1 MIARRVAIGL
11 RQNASGLRVCDLL
24 TLPIVVATFCI
35 SLGLRYF
42 GVIPVEVRLLVN
54 MQKPPEKLNKSDTDG
69 RHAPGSPQGNQGHQI
84 DGRKFSVKQ
93 WMSMGQLA
101 SSGMELGLTV
111 AALTLLGWWL
121 DTQWNSSPWMLITG
135 AFIGTIGSFYKLYRI
150 NKRWFA
156 KDKNAVKN
164 IDTRH

>member
-1 MIARRVAIGL
+1 M
-11 RQNASGLRVCDLL
+11 
-24 TLPIVVATFCI
+24 TLPIVAATFCV
-35 SLGLRYF
+35 SLGLRHF
-42 GVIPVEVRLLVN
+42 GAVPADVRLLVT
-54 MQKPPEKLNKSDTDG
+54 MQKPPEKLNKSEAEG
-69 RHAPGSPQGNQGHQI
+69 PPA

-93 WMSMGQLA
+93 WMSMGQVA

-135 AFIGTIGSFYKLYRI
+135 AFIGTIGSFYKLFRI

-156 KDKNAVKN
+156 KEKQKQ
-164 IDTRH
+164 